1 MTRASPG
8 SELFITRKKGLAR
21 VTGRKRLSSGRSNLS
36 VAKLD
41 ESEQEQLRKQR
52 RELIRVTIDN
62 HSFET
67 LLQPIVDLRSGNAV
81 GVEALARF
89 ADTPIRPPDV
99 WFAEAAILGLGV
111 ELEMAALHV
120 ALQQLRRLPSG
131 LYLSLNASV
140 ETIMSE
146 EFQTS
151 MKDVSA
157 ERIVLELTEHH
168 EVHDYSL
175 FEQAVRNLRSEGVR
189 LAVDDA
195 GSGYSSF
202 RHILNLRPDIIK
214 LDIGLIR
221 GIDGDPARRA
231 LGSALLTFGLDA
243 YNASIVAEGIETEGE
258 FRTLQGLGCPFGQGY
273 YLGRPG
279 RLQAP
284 GSATSQPLWHP
295 ESPGQGR
302 SQPPH
307 RIAPDPQTA
316 SPERLQSNEI
326 DRQPALS
333 LNEAA
338 LNDGGQPRS
347 EENHGLLRKNDR
359 GDDYAAMLALVGG
372 IQNLQPNDR
381 ERPLQTT
388 R

>member
-1 MTRASPG
+1 MTRASPRD
-8 SELFITRKKGLAR
+8 SELFVNRKRGLAR
-21 VTGRKRLSSGRSNLS
+21 VLGRKRVSSDLSIPS
-36 VAKLD
+36 VSLAKLE
-41 ESEQEQLRKQR
+41 ESEQEHLQEQR
-52 RELIRVTIDN
+52 RELIRATIAN

-67 LLQPIVDLRSGNAV
+67 LLQPIVDLRSGGAV

-89 ADTPIRPPDV
+89 ANKPIRPPDV
-99 WFAEAAILGLGV
+99 WFAEAALLDLGV

-120 ALQQLRRLPSG
+120 ALQQLRRLPNG

-146 EFQTS
+146 EFRTS
-151 MKDVSA
+151 MEDVSA

-168 EVHDYSL
+168 EVHDYLL
-175 FEQAVRNLRSEGVR
+175 FEQAVRNLRSKGVR

-202 RHILNLRPDIIK
+202 RHILNLHPDIIK

-258 FRTLQGLGCPFGQGY
+258 FRTLRGLGCPFGQGY

-279 RLQAP
+279 RLHTP
-284 GSATSQPLWHP
+284 RPATSQPLWHP
-295 ESPGQGR
+295 ELPGPGP
-302 SQPPH
+302 SQL
-307 RIAPDPQTA
+307 PDQKGADPEAA
-316 SPERLQSNEI
+316 SPERRQSQKG
-326 DRQPALS
+326 DRQPPLS
-333 LNEAA
+333 GNE
-338 LNDGGQPRS
+338 GGQARTD
-347 EENHGLLRKNDR
+347 ENHGLLRKKDR
-359 GDDYAAMLALVGG
+359 PDDYSAMLALVAE
-372 IQNLQPNDR
+372 IQNVQLNGD
-381 ERPLQTT
+381 ERPLQTAL
-388 R
+388 

>member
-1 MTRASPG
+1 LP
-8 SELFITRKKGLAR
+8 KP
-21 VTGRKRLSSGRSNLS
+21 
-36 VAKLD
+36 D
-41 ESEQEQLRKQR
+41 ESEQEQLREQR
-52 RELIRVTIDN
+52 RELIRVTVAN
-62 HSFET
+62 QSVET
-67 LLQPIVDLRSGNAV
+67 LLQPIVDLRSGGAV

-89 ADTPIRPPDV
+89 AQEPIRPPDI
-99 WFAEAAILGLGV
+99 WFAEAASLGLGV

-120 ALQQLRRLPSG
+120 ALQQLRRLPNG
-131 LYLSLNASV
+131 IYLSLNASV

-151 MKDVSA
+151 MEGVSA

-175 FEQAVRNLRSEGVR
+175 FHQAVRNLRSKGVR

-202 RHILNLRPDIIK
+202 RHILNLHPDIIK

-258 FRTLQGLGCPFGQGY
+258 FRTLQDLGFPFGQGY

-284 GSATSQPLWHP
+284 GPATSQPLWHP
-295 ESPGQGR
+295 ELPGPGP
-302 SQPPH
+302 SQL
-307 RIAPDPQTA
+307 PDPMAPVPEIA
-316 SPERLQSNEI
+316 SRERLQSQKI
-326 DRQPALS
+326 DPQPALS
-333 LNEAA
+333 GDER
-338 LNDGGQPRS
+338 GQPQT
-347 EENHGLLRKNDR
+347 EENHGLLGKKDR
-359 GDDYAAMLALVGG
+359 PDDDAAMLAVMAG
-372 IQNLQPNDR
+372 IQNLQRNDH
-381 ERPLQTT
+381 ERSLQTAP
-388 R
+388 

>member
-1 MTRASPG
+1 MTRASPPG
-8 SELFITRKKGLAR
+8 NELFITRKRGLAR
-21 VTGRKRLSSGRSNLS
+21 VVGRKRYSSDRSNPS
-36 VAKLD
+36 VSLAKLE
-41 ESEQEQLRKQR
+41 ESEQEHLQEQR
-52 RELIRVTIDN
+52 RELIRATIAN
-62 HSFET
+62 HAFET
-67 LLQPIVDLRSGNAV
+67 LLQPIVDLRSGGAV

-89 ADTPIRPPDV
+89 AHRPIRPPDV
-99 WFAEAAILGLGV
+99 WFDEAAILGLGV

-120 ALQQLRRLPSG
+120 ALEQLRRLPSG

-146 EFQTS
+146 KFQTS
-151 MKDVSA
+151 MEDVSA

-175 FEQAVRNLRSEGVR
+175 FEQAVRNLRSKGVR

-202 RHILNLRPDIIK
+202 RHILNLHPDIIK

-258 FRTLQGLGCPFGQGY
+258 FRTLRGLGCPFGQGY

-279 RLQAP
+279 RLRAP
-284 GSATSQPLWHP
+284 RPVTSQPLWHP
-295 ESPGQGR
+295 ELLGPGP
-302 SQPPH
+302 SQVPDQM
-307 RIAPDPQTA
+307 APDPEAA
-316 SPERLQSNEI
+316 SPERRQSHET
-326 DRQPALS
+326 DSQPPPS
-333 LNEAA
+333 GNG
-338 LNDGGQPRS
+338 GGQARS
-347 EENHGLLRKNDR
+347 EENHGLLRKKDR
-359 GDDYAAMLALVGG
+359 HDDYEAMLALMAE
-372 IQNLQPNDR
+372 IQNVQQNGD
-381 ERPLQTT
+381 ERPLQTAL
-388 R
+388 